1 MYFFSS
7 PILPILLTAGLTSAV
22 AETTLH
28 NKCSYPVYYSAN
40 DANAPSPDSYIVQ
53 DEWFDGITG
62 TALKVTK
69 TRDGLW
75 AGKPVLNFGYTVKNG
90 EVWYDLSTVNGY
102 DWWGEVVVLDGEK
115 TGAETIVWKGE
126 PGPNHVAH
134 FKGELDLVLTTC
146 A

>member
-1 MYFFSS
+1 MRSLF
-7 PILPILLTAGLTSAV
+7 LPLLLPVLTSAV
-22 AETTLH
+22 AETTVH

-40 DANAPSPDSYIVQ
+40 DADGPSPES
-53 DEWFDGITG
+53 EWFDGITG
-62 TALKVTK
+62 TALKITK

-75 AGKPVLNFGYTVKNG
+75 AGKPVLNFGYTIKDG

-102 DWWGEVVVLDGEK
+102 DWWGEVLVLDGERE
-115 TGAETIVWKGE
+115 GAETIVWKGQ